1 MEPPSPVNTPDGEQ
15 PLTPHRGRSQLL
27 ALTTTMTP
35 QHLDKYKANLQ
46 RSHASNMA
54 ALSLGRLIIEEVSKI
69 RSDASKTDQLF
80 ALTTT
85 MHLDKYEAS
94 LQRSHASNMD
104 ALSTFRLITEV
115 ISKIRSV
122 VSKTERD
129 VRQGIAGYTILP
141 TETYG
146 SE

>member
-1 MEPPSPVNTPDGEQ
+1 
-15 PLTPHRGRSQLL
+15 
-27 ALTTTMTP
+27 
-35 QHLDKYKANLQ
+35 
-46 RSHASNMA
+46 
-54 ALSLGRLIIEEVSKI
+54 LS
-69 RSDASKTDQLF
+69 